1 MLTYMRDLAAAEPSE
16 NNLAA
21 LADAQIGAGQGS
33 AAASTL
39 ELKLT
44 RFGGAVQ
51 AFRGGFTDAQDTSA
65 IRTGISP
72 SNGRTGPRRP
82 RSGRACPGVRTD
94 RTVDQP
100 LGGAS
105 RPAGGPP
112 GGEGQRAFCG

>member
-1 MLTYMRDLAAAEPSE
+1 MSLAQLTGELPK
-16 NNLAA
+16 A
-21 LADAQIGAGQGS
+21 LSGN
-33 AAASTL
+33 
-39 ELKLT
+39 LKLT

-72 SNGRTGPRRP
+72 SNSRTGPRRP